1 MCAAERSA
9 TSTLAAGS
17 PVAASDRE
25 RATTDPGLPREH
37 RRDVALMALAARR
50 RQRHARR
57 RFARTS
63 ATQQE
68 SPTDRSAR

>member
-9 TSTLAAGS
+9 TSTSAAGP

-37 RRDVALMALAARR
+37 RRDVALIALAARR
-50 RQRHARR
+50 RHARR
-57 RFARTS
+57 GFARNS
-63 ATQQE
+63 AKQQE